1 METIDGEILQVQRD
15 DSGLKIQSDTSEV
28 KVKLGDIE
36 TEFGLIHI
44 IDSVLIW
51 NNKWSQYCGV
61 TVRACCLLKYKMLN
75 LKYTNT
81 KAVELLKANFS
92 KKPSKKIFSPMA
104 GK

>member
-28 KVKLGDIE
+28 NIKLGDIE

-51 NNKWSQYCGV
+51 NNKWSHYCGV
-61 TVRACCLLKYKMLN
+61 AVRACGCSNTNYKMLY

-81 KAVELLKANFS
+81 KAVD
-92 KKPSKKIFSPMA
+92 
-104 GK
+104 